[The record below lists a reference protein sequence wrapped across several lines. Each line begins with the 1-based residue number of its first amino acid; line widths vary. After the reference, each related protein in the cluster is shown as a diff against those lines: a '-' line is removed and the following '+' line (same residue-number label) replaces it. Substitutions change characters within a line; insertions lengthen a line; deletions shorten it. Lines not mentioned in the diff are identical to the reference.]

1 MASVLVLASVFR
13 QVSPGMSE
21 FVNYVEFR
29 YLRTRIMTNVYY
41 IFFMTVMSMR
51 MHR

>member
-1 MASVLVLASVFR
+1 MGA
-13 QVSPGMSE
+13 GMKKKIGNSRH
-21 FVNYVEFR
+21 FHYICAV
-29 YLRTRIMTNVYY
+29 IMTNGYY